1 MKNNFYLSGLVLLIT
16 FAFTV
21 VVTPVQAVTS
31 VDENTDVDV
40 TEVENLNKLPEQANV
55 RAYQVQECLQISR
68 VIRQGASGEE
78 VEKLQEFL
86 KEKGHFEFDKIT
98 GYYGP
103 VTEEAVKR
111 FQAKE
116 GLVSKGNPETTGYG
130 QIGPKTMARI
140 AKRSCLTENKPDVD
154 DNDEDD
160 EDKDSATVEELEKT
174 IAALQAEI
182 VRLKAKVAKI
192 KAQKE
197 QGDDTDEDGD
207 VDGDNEE
214 DGDVD
219 GDNEED
225 EGNEE

>member
-1 MKNNFYLSGLVLLIT
+1 MKNNFYLLGLVLLIT

-21 VVTPVQAVTS
+21 VVTPAQAVTS
-31 VDENTDVDV
+31 VNENADV
-40 TEVENLNKLPEQANV
+40 TEVEDMTNLPKEANV
-55 RAYQVQECLQISR
+55 RAHQVQECLQISR

-78 VEKLQEFL
+78 VKQLQEFL
-86 KEKGHFEFDKIT
+86 KEKGYFEFDKIT

-103 VTEEAVKR
+103 VTEDAVKK

-130 QIGPKTMARI
+130 QIGPKTRARI

-154 DNDEDD
+154 NDDDD
-160 EDKDSATVEELEKT
+160 ENNDDDSATVEELEKT
-174 IAALQAEI
+174 IAALEAQI

-197 QGDDTDEDGD
+197 QGDDTDEDED
-207 VDGDNEE
+207 EEEEEEEVDE
-214 DGDVD
+214 DG
-219 GDNEED
+219 ED
-225 EGNEE
+225 EENEGGEE